1 MPATVHIFAS
11 SDLSIPFIKE
21 SGLPLHPK
29 RRRSRRGNAAC
40 LMYVPVWRSCLSGRV
55 RSMSSTKRYLQRGL
69 LRVVHCRPAQGRL
82 PLPGRASLP
91 RRRKSRMTRSC
102 RALLVARA
110 HYLMLVIADLIS
122 FVSVILSTVCV
133 IGLAA
138 GQSSAQEGPG
148 LQTSLSADKQAFQEI
163 ENRWSEAIGK
173 RDQYALEQLLSPEL
187 IDISAIG
194 AVTTRNQ
201 QIAML
206 FGKSAEPLSL
216 NLRVLSVRIFGNM
229 AVVIGTYGEQRS
241 VNGKHMD
248 LNGMFTHIF
257 QNVRG
262 NWLCV
267 SAQRSLPV
275 ETVPQKARGG
285 EK

>member
-1 MPATVHIFAS
+1 
-11 SDLSIPFIKE
+11 
-21 SGLPLHPK
+21 
-29 RRRSRRGNAAC
+29 
-40 LMYVPVWRSCLSGRV
+40 
-55 RSMSSTKRYLQRGL
+55 
-69 LRVVHCRPAQGRL
+69 
-82 PLPGRASLP
+82 
-91 RRRKSRMTRSC
+91 
-102 RALLVARA
+102 
-110 HYLMLVIADLIS
+110 MLVIADLIS
-122 FVSVILSTVCV
+122 FVSLILSTVCV

-148 LQTSLSADKQAFQEI
+148 LQTSLSADKEAFQEI
-163 ENRWSEAIGK
+163 ENRWSEAIDK

-206 FGKSAEPLSL
+206 FGKSSEPLSL

-229 AVVIGTYGEQRS
+229 AVVIGTYGEQRR
-241 VNGKHMD
+241 VNGKPMG

-262 NWLCV
+262 NWICV

-275 ETVPQKARGG
+275 ETVPQKVRGG
-285 EK
+285 ER